1 MLNTRYFRMKD
12 PKCKPEEIEWIEMTG
27 REFYSFVHSPEGRG
41 RHFIDMDDVVLEAT
55 ESEARKYKAE
65 QNHRYYIQAQESG
78 WSTLSIYAIEDE
90 NGCTGEEVAVDETQD
105 VETAVIL
112 NMERKALL
120 AALTHLDAESR
131 LLIQDLYLS
140 DERKTERDLAQE
152 RGVSQVAIHKQKKK
166 ILATLNF
173 LVIKFQKSQQ

>member
-1 MLNTRYFRMKD
+1 MKD
-12 PKCKPEEIEWIEMTG
+12 PKCKPEQIEWIEMTG
-27 REFYSFVHSPEGRG
+27 REFYRFVHSSESRG
-41 RHFIDMDDVVLEAT
+41 RHFVDMDDVVLEAT
-55 ESEARKYKAE
+55 EAEARNYKAE
-65 QNHRYYIQAQESG
+65 QNHHYYIQAQEEG
-78 WSTLSIYAIEDE
+78 WRTMSIYAIGDE

-105 VETAVIL
+105 VETEAIQS
-112 NMERKALL
+112 MERKALL
-120 AALTHLDAESR
+120 AALSHLDAESR
-131 LLIQDLYLS
+131 LLIQALYLA